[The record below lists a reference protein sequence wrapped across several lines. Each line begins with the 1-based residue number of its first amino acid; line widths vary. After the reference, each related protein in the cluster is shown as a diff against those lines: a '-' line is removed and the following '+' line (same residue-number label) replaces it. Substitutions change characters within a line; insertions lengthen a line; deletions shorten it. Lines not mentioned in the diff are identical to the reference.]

1 MNDQFND
8 NKLKEMLE
16 NGCVL
21 YSKNGIIEYV
31 KAPDYGEITIA
42 YHGGKYSFHRQVI
55 NTK

>member
-31 KAPDYGEITIA
+31 KSPDYGEITIA